1 MEFCTKLQQRVLD
14 LENTKTAQAQEITSL
29 KLRVKKLENKGGS
42 RTHKLKRLYKVGRS
56 ARVISSDEAS
66 LGDQED
72 ASKQGRKIDDIDKN
86 AEITL
91 VDETQGRY
99 GDDLMFD
106 TGVLDDEEVFVGQD
120 MAEKEINVTEKEVST
135 ADPVTT
141 AGEVVTTASVEIS
154 TAKPTETTITDDLTL
169 AQTLVEVKSAKPKV
183 KGVVIGKQSESTTRT
198 RPQQLSSKDKAK
210 LEEEDRLVRQR
221 EEEAN
226 IVAWDNVQAMIDTD
240 YQMAQQMQAKEQEK
254 LSIEEKSKLFVQL
267 LEARKKHFEI
277 MRAQEMRNKPPTKA
291 QKRKTMSTYL
301 KNMVGYKHNQ
311 LKNKSF
317 DDIQKLFDKAVE
329 RVNTFVDMDI
339 ELVEGS
345 EVRAEGKV
353 VLDKEEVAIDAIPL
367 ATKPPSIVDYK
378 IHKEGKKTYYQIIRA
393 DESSKIYLV
402 FSHMLKSFDREDL
415 MRLSKGDENDRLGM
429 AVTTAT
435 DLRSPPRRALN
446 TDLVGDE
453 VVVET
458 EVASKDVNLSVDEVT
473 LAQALCTLKSAKPKA
488 DRGKEIMVE
497 ESEKP
502 IKKKEL
508 IRLDEEIASKLQ
520 AKFDEEVRLAR
531 EKAEKEEETNI
542 VLWDNVKQNVHIH
555 MLVEK
560 RYPLTPATITD
571 MLNKKLQCDYF
582 SEMLSMKKLKIL
594 KEYIK
599 FRGGLLVLKDFIMIL
614 KLLLLSQPNSPQL
627 DNEDLQQINPDDLE
641 KMDLRWQ
648 IAMLTMRARRF
659 LRNTESKAP
668 RNQEN
673 RNKENTR
680 RVVPVETTTYNAL
693 VSCDGSGYDLSDN
706 QKKVQTK
713 LCTHGDYSFTVLTRR
728 LKGHLKLYAIVI
740 KTGLKSVKQTSSYK
754 KNGLFMRKISSKA
767 SEANPKVVKKSNGA
781 PFIEDWV
788 SKSEEEDVPQAKI
801 EKETVKPSFG
811 KIEFVKPKEKTAKKT
826 AKQGNPQIDLQD
838 KGVIDS
844 GCSRHMTGNMSYLI
858 DYEEIDGGYVAFG
871 GNPKGGKITGRG
883 TIKTGNLDFENVY
896 FVKELKFNL
905 FSVSQM
911 CDKKNSVL
919 FNDTECIVLS
929 PNFKLTDESHVLLK
943 VPRKNNMY
951 SVDLKNIVPKGGLTC
966 LFAKATS
973 DESEL
978 WHRRLGHINFKTM
991 NKLVKGN
998 LVRGLPSKLFE
1009 IHQTCVACQKGK
1021 QHRASCKSK
1030 TAKAV
1035 NTACYVQNK
1044 VLVTKPHNKTPY
1056 ELFLGRKPALDFM
1069 RPFGC
1074 LVIDLNTIDHLGKF
1088 DGKADEGLFVGYS
1101 INSKA
1106 FRVFNSRTRIV
1117 EENLHVQFSENTPNI
1132 AGSRPDWL
1140 FDIDALTKS
1149 MNYKLVV
1156 TGNQSNGN
1164 AGTKACEDEG
1174 KARMDTVPGKDY
1186 ILIPLW
1192 TADPPF
1198 SQISKSS
1205 PDAGFKPSSNDGK
1218 KVDEDSRKDSEYSDQ
1233 ENEDNVNSTNNVNA
1247 ASTNEVNAV
1256 GGKSSIELSDDPNRP
1271 TLEDIIYSDD
1281 DEDVGPEADM
1291 NNLDAFMP
1299 VSPILTTRV
1308 HKDHPVEQIIGDLN
1322 SAPQTRRMTKN
1333 LEEHGLFSSV
1343 QQRTNHKDFQNC
1355 LFACFKP
1362 SI

>member
-1 MEFCTKLQQRVLD
+1 MSSNSTSSTNGAV
-14 LENTKTAQAQEITSL
+14 NTAHGA
-29 KLRVKKLENKGGS
+29 
-42 RTHKLKRLYKVGRS
+42 
-56 ARVISSDEAS
+56 
-66 LGDQED
+66 
-72 ASKQGRKIDDIDKN
+72 
-86 AEITL
+86 
-91 VDETQGRY
+91 
-99 GDDLMFD
+99 
-106 TGVLDDEEVFVGQD
+106 
-120 MAEKEINVTEKEVST
+120 
-135 ADPVTT
+135 
-141 AGEVVTTASVEIS
+141 TTASTQA
-154 TAKPTETTITDDLTL
+154 TAINSTTID
-169 AQTLVEVKSAKPKV
+169 
-183 KGVVIGKQSESTTRT
+183 
-198 RPQQLSSKDKAK
+198 
-210 LEEEDRLVRQR
+210 
-221 EEEAN
+221 
-226 IVAWDNVQAMIDTD
+226 
-240 YQMAQQMQAKEQEK
+240 
-254 LSIEEKSKLFVQL
+254 
-267 LEARKKHFEI
+267 
-277 MRAQEMRNKPPTKA
+277 
-291 QKRKTMSTYL
+291 
-301 KNMVGYKHNQ
+301 
-311 LKNKSF
+311 
-317 DDIQKLFDKAVE
+317 
-329 RVNTFVDMDI
+329 
-339 ELVEGS
+339 
-345 EVRAEGKV
+345 
-353 VLDKEEVAIDAIPL
+353 
-367 ATKPPSIVDYK
+367 
-378 IHKEGKKTYYQIIRA
+378 
-393 DESSKIYLV
+393 
-402 FSHMLKSFDREDL
+402 
-415 MRLSKGDENDRLGM
+415 
-429 AVTTAT
+429 
-435 DLRSPPRRALN
+435 
-446 TDLVGDE
+446 
-453 VVVET
+453 
-458 EVASKDVNLSVDEVT
+458 NLSDAVIC
-473 LAQALCTLKSAKPKA
+473 AFFA
-488 DRGKEIMVE
+488 
-497 ESEKP
+497 
-502 IKKKEL
+502 
-508 IRLDEEIASKLQ
+508 
-520 AKFDEEVRLAR
+520 
-531 EKAEKEEETNI
+531 
-542 VLWDNVKQNVHIH
+542 
-555 MLVEK
+555 
-560 RYPLTPATITD
+560 
-571 MLNKKLQCDYF
+571 
-582 SEMLSMKKLKIL
+582 
-594 KEYIK
+594 
-599 FRGGLLVLKDFIMIL
+599 
-614 KLLLLSQPNSPQL
+614 SQPNSPQL

-659 LRNTESKAP
+659 LRNTESKFSVNSTETIGLISP
-668 RNQEN
+668 

-826 AKQGNPQIDLQD
+826 AKQVDCKKGNPQIDLQD

-844 GCSRHMTGNMSYLI
+844 GCSRHMTENMSYLI
-858 DYEEIDGGYVAFG
+858 DYEEIDGGYVAFR

-929 PNFKLTDESHVLLK
+929 PNFKLTDENHVLLK

-951 SVDLKNIVPKGGLTC
+951 SVDSKNIVPKGGITC
-966 LFAKATS
+966 ILAKATS
-973 DESEL
+973 DEFEL

-998 LVRGLPSKLFE
+998 LIRGLPSKLFE

-1030 TAKAV
+1030 NSVGAMDTEFKNKEMNQFCERKKSVEGEFSVARTPQQNGAKAV

-1088 DGKADEGLFVGYS
+1088 DGKADEGFFVGYS

-1117 EENLHVQFSENTPNI
+1117 EENLHVQFSKNTPNI
-1132 AGSRPDWL
+1132 IEVQKHVMMQVKLEWRQYLAKITFCYHCGLLIHHSLKVQRVLLMLDSNL
-1140 FDIDALTKS
+1140 QEMMEKKITKEP
-1149 MNYKLVV
+1149 
-1156 TGNQSNGN
+1156 G
-1164 AGTKACEDEG
+1164 EEG
-1174 KARMDTVPGKDY
+1174 
-1186 ILIPLW
+1186 
-1192 TADPPF
+1192 
-1198 SQISKSS
+1198 
-1205 PDAGFKPSSNDGK
+1205 
-1218 KVDEDSRKDSEYSDQ
+1218 EDSSKDSECSDQ
-1233 ENEDNVNSTNNVNA
+1233 EKEDNVNNTNNVNA

-1256 GGKSSIELSDDPNRP
+1256 GGKSSIELPDDPNMP
-1271 TLEDIIYSDD
+1271 ALEDIVYSDED
-1281 DEDVGPEADM
+1281 KDVGAEADM
-1291 NNLDAFMP
+1291 KILDAFMP
-1299 VSPILTTRV
+1299 VSPIPTTRV

-1343 QQRTNHKDFQNC
+1343 MQRTNHKDFQNC